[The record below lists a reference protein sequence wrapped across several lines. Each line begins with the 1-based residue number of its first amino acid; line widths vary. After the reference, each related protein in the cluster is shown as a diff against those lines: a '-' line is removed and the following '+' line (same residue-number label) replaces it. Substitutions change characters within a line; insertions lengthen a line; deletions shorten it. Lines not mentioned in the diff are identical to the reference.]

1 MRAGHLRH
9 RCTLLSNV
17 EIKDEL
23 GQPSKEWIDLGKLW
37 AEINIPSGRMYIAA
51 SQMQAQVSA
60 EINIRYRKD
69 VKAGQRLRHNTT
81 LYEIIAPLP
90 TNHRDMLKLMC
101 KTVTLN
107 D

>member
-1 MRAGHLRH
+1 
-9 RCTLLSNV
+9 
-17 EIKDEL
+17 
-23 GQPSKEWIDLGKLW
+23 
-37 AEINIPSGRMYIAA
+37 
-51 SQMQAQVSA
+51 MQAQVSA